1 MSQMISVRVDVTK
14 IDKAKLYKGAKGTY
28 LDIVL
33 MPSRD
38 SKFGDDF
45 MVVQSISKEDRAAGQ
60 RGAILGNAKFLRQKQ
75 PTQRKAAP
83 ASEPLAGD
91 GPPEAD
97 DVPF

>member
-1 MSQMISVRVDVTK
+1 MSQLISVRVDVTK

-45 MVVQSISKEDRAAGQ
+45 MVVQSISKEEREAGQ
-60 RGAILGNAKFLRQKQ
+60 RGAILGNAKFLGQKQ
-75 PTQRKAAP
+75 ESRTTPKPKVEDDDSGFGP
-83 ASEPLAGD
+83 AGES
-91 GPPEAD
+91 
-97 DVPF
+97 VPF

>member
-14 IDKAKLYKGAKGTY
+14 IDKSKLYKGAKGTY

-45 MVVQSISKEDRAAGQ
+45 MVVQSVSKEEREVGK
-60 RGAILGNAKFLRQKQ
+60 RGAILGNAKFIGKKQ
-75 PTQRKAAP
+75 ESRPTPK
-83 ASEPLAGD
+83 L
-91 GPPEAD
+91 AD
-97 DVPF
+97 DLDAPPVSDDVLF